1 MRSSPGHG
9 LIGRRDECAA
19 LDAMLAAVHKG
30 HSAALVLRGEA
41 GVGKTAL
48 LEYMVGRA
56 AGCEI
61 ARASGVESEME
72 LAYAGLHQLCA
83 PFLEHLD
90 QLPGPQRDALSTA
103 FGLRDGDAPDRFL
116 VGLATLTL
124 LANAA
129 EQKSL
134 VCIVDDAQWLDR
146 ISAQTLAFVARRLL
160 AESIAIVFAVR
171 DPATVEYLAGL
182 DELEVHGLDDE
193 DAHALLTS
201 AIYGPV
207 DPEVRERIIAE
218 TRGNPLALLLL
229 PRGRTPAELAFGFE
243 APRMMSVATRIERDY
258 LRRLEQLSPQTRQLL
273 LLTAAE
279 PVGDT
284 ALLRRAADLLGLAVD
299 ATPAKNAGL
308 VEFGMGVRFRHPL
321 VRSAVYRSAA
331 AEDRREVH
339 AALAAA
345 TDRRTEPDRRA
356 WHAAQAC
363 AGVDETVARELELSA
378 DRAQRRGGLAAAGV
392 MLQRAAELTPDP
404 GRRGGRALAAA
415 EAEFAAA
422 APESALELLAMAKM
436 CPLDELQQASL
447 ARLEARI
454 RFART
459 RGSDAAALLLQAATR
474 LEAVD
479 ETLARET
486 YLEAI
491 SAAVVAGRLSGPA
504 GAREI
509 ALAALR
515 APAARTAAPASL
527 LLDGVAA
534 ALTDVQA
541 EGIAALRRALAS
553 YAEEPLTNREAT
565 MNWLM
570 AAFIAHSACIH
581 LLWDFDAWETM
592 AVRGV
597 QQAREIGALSVLPYA
612 LMSLAGVRLH
622 AGDLSGAATLID
634 EGNAITVSTRNAPV
648 RYAALNLVAWRGDED
663 AALELL
669 DGTVQ
674 DATERGE
681 TYVLALAGY
690 VTAVLYNGLGRYDLA
705 LTGARRASE
714 HDGFPYVGWALPE
727 RVEAAVR
734 SGAFDEAHAARS
746 MLEERTHASGTDWAL
761 GIQARSDALLTEGA
775 TADRL
780 YQEAIERLGRS
791 GVAVQEARAHL
802 LYGEWLR
809 REKRRREARDHL
821 RTAYEMLSPIGVDAF
836 AERAQRELRATGG
849 TVRKRAAAQA
859 REGLTAQESQIAQLA
874 ASGLTNPE
882 IGAQLFLSAHTVE
895 WHLRKVF
902 AALDIT
908 SRRQLSGVLPE
919 AGIKVGSS

>member
-19 LDAMLAAVHKG
+19 LDAMLAGVHEG
-30 HSAALVLRGEA
+30 RSAALVLRGEA

-48 LEYMVGRA
+48 LEYVVGRA

-103 FGLRDGDAPDRFL
+103 FGLREGDAPDRFL

-129 EQKSL
+129 EEKPL
-134 VCIVDDAQWLDR
+134 VCIADDAQWLDR

-160 AESIAIVFAVR
+160 AESIALVFAVR

-182 DELEVHGLDDE
+182 DELQVRGLDEE

-201 AIYGPV
+201 AVYGPV
-207 DPEVRERIIAE
+207 DPEVRERIVAE

-229 PRGRTPAELAFGFE
+229 PRGRTPAELAFGFQ
-243 APRMMSVATRIERDY
+243 APEMMPVATRIERDY
-258 LRRLEQLSPQTRQLL
+258 LRRLEPLSTQTRQLL

-279 PVGDT
+279 PVGDS
-284 ALLRRAADLLGLAVD
+284 ALLRRAADLLGLEVD
-299 ATPAKNAGL
+299 AAPAKAAGL
-308 VEFGMGVRFRHPL
+308 VEFGIGVRFRHPL

-339 AALAAA
+339 GALATA
-345 TDRRTEPDRRA
+345 TDRRTDPDRRA

-378 DRAQRRGGLAAAGV
+378 DRAQRRGGLGAAGV
-392 MLQRAAELTPDP
+392 MLHRAAELTPDP

-422 APESALELLAMAKM
+422 APESAFELLAMAKM
-436 CPLDELQQASL
+436 CPLDELQQARL

-454 RFART
+454 LFART

-491 SAAVVAGRLSGPA
+491 SAAVVASRLSGPG

-515 APAARTAAPASL
+515 ARAARTAAPASL

-541 EGIAALRRALAS
+541 DGFAALRRGLVS
-553 YAEEPLTNREAT
+553 YT
-565 MNWLM
+565 
-570 AAFIAHSACIH
+570 
-581 LLWDFDAWETM
+581 
-592 AVRGV
+592 
-597 QQAREIGALSVLPYA
+597 
-612 LMSLAGVRLH
+612 
-622 AGDLSGAATLID
+622 
-634 EGNAITVSTRNAPV
+634 
-648 RYAALNLVAWRGDED
+648 
-663 AALELL
+663 
-669 DGTVQ
+669 
-674 DATERGE
+674 
-681 TYVLALAGY
+681 
-690 VTAVLYNGLGRYDLA
+690 
-705 LTGARRASE
+705 
-714 HDGFPYVGWALPE
+714 
-727 RVEAAVR
+727 
-734 SGAFDEAHAARS
+734 
-746 MLEERTHASGTDWAL
+746 
-761 GIQARSDALLTEGA
+761 
-775 TADRL
+775 
-780 YQEAIERLGRS
+780 
-791 GVAVQEARAHL
+791 
-802 LYGEWLR
+802 
-809 REKRRREARDHL
+809 
-821 RTAYEMLSPIGVDAF
+821 
-836 AERAQRELRATGG
+836 
-849 TVRKRAAAQA
+849 
-859 REGLTAQESQIAQLA
+859 
-874 ASGLTNPE
+874 
-882 IGAQLFLSAHTVE
+882 
-895 WHLRKVF
+895 
-902 AALDIT
+902 
-908 SRRQLSGVLPE
+908 
-919 AGIKVGSS
+919 